1 MVCWRGRRFVITA
14 LEIDLLADWN
24 LNPSIWLGTALLIGL
39 YLYGVGPLRRRYR
52 WADVLSSR
60 QIGAFLAGT
69 LVMFLALASPLDE
82 IGDRY
87 LFSAHMIQHL
97 LITAVA
103 PPLWLLGTPGW
114 LLRPLIQPRVIQK
127 TLRAL
132 TRPPIAFLL
141 FNGCFALWHLPVL
154 YDLTLHNQ
162 TVHILEHLIFMGTAV
177 LNWWPI
183 LGPLPEDFPRLP
195 NMSQILYLFSN
206 CQVMVGL
213 GALLFFSSN
222 HPIYTPYFA
231 APRLFGLS
239 VSDDQMLGS
248 LIMWIPGNLVYVVV
262 MSIAFYF
269 WFNEQERK
277 QREREALED
286 ERLAAEQAQMAESSL

>member
-1 MVCWRGRRFVITA
+1 MNA

-24 LNPSIWLGTALLIGL
+24 LNPSIWLGTALLIGF
-39 YLYGVGPLRRRYR
+39 YLYSVGPLRRRYR
-52 WADVLSSR
+52 LADEVSSR
-60 QIGAFLAGT
+60 KTGAFLAGT

-82 IGDRY
+82 IGDKY
-87 LFSAHMIQHL
+87 LFSAHMVQHL

-103 PPLWLLGTPGW
+103 PPLWLLGTPDW
-114 LLRPLIQPRVIQK
+114 LLRPLIQPPVIKK
-127 TLRAL
+127 TLRFL
-132 TRPPIAFLL
+132 TRPPVAFLL
-141 FNGCFALWHLPVL
+141 FNGSFALWHLPVL
-154 YDLTLHNQ
+154 YDLTLRNE

-183 LGPLPEDFPRLP
+183 FGPLPEEFPHLP
-195 NMSQILYLFSN
+195 NMSQVLYLFAN

-213 GALLFFSSN
+213 GALLFFTSGS
-222 HPIYTPYFA
+222 PVYAPYFT

-239 VSDDQMLGS
+239 VADDQMLGS
-248 LIMWIPGNLVYVVV
+248 LIMWIPGNLVYLIV

-277 QREREALED
+277 QQEREALED
-286 ERLAAEQAQMAESSL
+286 ARLAAEQAQAQMAEQPLSPL